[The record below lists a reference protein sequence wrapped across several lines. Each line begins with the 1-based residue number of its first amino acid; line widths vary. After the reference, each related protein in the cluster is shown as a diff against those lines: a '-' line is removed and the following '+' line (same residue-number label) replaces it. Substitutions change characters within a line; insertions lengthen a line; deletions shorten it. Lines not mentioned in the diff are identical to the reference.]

1 MKSAK
6 DLPYNFGVKMQVY
19 PSSSQ
24 KRIIDKNINFV
35 RFYWNQ
41 LVGANKEIAKL
52 RHDSTLLAWPW
63 ADTRMA
69 RLRELAN
76 PNGKILKQVYT
87 FANDKDL
94 DSNALMQAKAN
105 YNAAWNLCRKVK
117 SAQPPTFHKKQ
128 AFGSYQT
135 SNKYAN
141 PKTIDKA
148 TVFNGNIRF
157 LDESHIQLPKIG
169 RIRVAFSK
177 KRYLRL
183 KKMCEDGGE
192 LRLTKA
198 TISRDSCG
206 SYYVSFQIASD
217 VLIGGSF
224 EKTGSQI
231 GIDLNVDNFLTD
243 SNGNVV
249 DNPRYYKQA
258 KKQLI
263 KAQRKL
269 SKRCVRAKKEN
280 RPLRTAKN
288 YQKQRKLVAKI
299 QRRVLRRR
307 NAFLN
312 ELSTTLIKNH
322 DLVVAEELRSKN
334 LLKNHALA
342 MSISDVGWRKFL
354 SLLEYKAEW
363 HDKKFVAVDPKNTT
377 QTCSGC
383 GHVMAGD
390 EKLTLKDRRWKCPV
404 CGTFHNRDHN
414 AAKNILAKAQKCA

>member
-6 DLPYNFGVKMQVY
+6 DLPYNFGVKMQAY
-19 PSSSQ
+19 PSSVQ
-24 KRIIDKNINFV
+24 KRTIDKNINFA

-41 LVGANKEIAKL
+41 LVGANKEISKL
-52 RHDSTLLAWPW
+52 SHDSTLLAWPW
-63 ADTRMA
+63 VDA
-69 RLRELAN
+69 RIAWLRELAN
-76 PNGKILKQVYT
+76 PNGRMLKQVYT

-94 DSNALMQAKAN
+94 DSNVLMQAKAN

-148 TVFNGNIRF
+148 TVFNGNIKF

-183 KKMCEDGGE
+183 KEMCKNGGE

-217 VLIGGSF
+217 VLIKGSF

-258 KKQLI
+258 KKQLA

-280 RPLRTAKN
+280 RPLHTAKN

-307 NAFLN
+307 NAFLDV
-312 ELSTTLIKNH
+312 LSTTLIKNH
-322 DLVVAEELRSKN
+322 DLVVTEELRSKN
-334 LLKNHALA
+334 MMKNHALA
-342 MSISDVGWRKFL
+342 MSISDVGWRTFL
-354 SLLEYKAEW
+354 NMLEYKAEI
-363 HDKKFVAVDPKNTT
+363 HSKDFKAVNPRNTT
-377 QTCSGC
+377 QTCSCC
-383 GHVMAGD
+383 GYVMSD
-390 EKLTLKDRRWKCPV
+390 KNKLTLKDREWTCPS
-404 CGTFHNRDHN
+404 CGVFHVRDHN
-414 AAKNILAKAQKCA
+414 AAKNILAKALA